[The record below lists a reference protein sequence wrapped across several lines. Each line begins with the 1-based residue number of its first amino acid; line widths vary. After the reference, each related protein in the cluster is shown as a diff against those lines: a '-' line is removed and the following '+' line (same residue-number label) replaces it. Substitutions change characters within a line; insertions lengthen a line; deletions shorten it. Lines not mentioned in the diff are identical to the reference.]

1 MFYIFCVYV
10 TSVLFT
16 GDRVI
21 FAESPSAPGI
31 PVVYRTPEERSS
43 NPDRLNL
50 DRYIHSSG
58 KGEINTQIKLSN
70 NKEHEFISEFY
81 SIREGEVRG
90 YYRF

>member
-1 MFYIFCVYV
+1 MCLIFKLNAW
-10 TSVLFT
+10 TSFKKSSLCALWGGDVCRIQMKSDVFS

-50 DRYIHSSG
+50 DR
-58 KGEINTQIKLSN
+58 
-70 NKEHEFISEFY
+70 
-81 SIREGEVRG
+81 
-90 YYRF
+90 

>member
-1 MFYIFCVYV
+1 MLYRQLLLWIITYYNYCDIWPLPWSYVLYVLYICVYV

-50 DRYIHSSG
+50 DRYMHSSG
-58 KGEINTQIKLSN
+58 ED
-70 NKEHEFISEFY
+70 
-81 SIREGEVRG
+81 
-90 YYRF
+90 

>member
-1 MFYIFCVYV
+1 MTIYHY
-10 TSVLFT
+10 LLK

-50 DRYIHSSG
+50 DRYSMLVYDFSSPG
-58 KGEINTQIKLSN
+58 
-70 NKEHEFISEFY
+70 
-81 SIREGEVRG
+81 V
-90 YYRF
+90 

>member
-1 MFYIFCVYV
+1 MKAVIETILFKDCCNNLLRSTCLAIYFYIIK
-10 TSVLFT
+10 LT

-50 DRYIHSSG
+50 DRYGISF
-58 KGEINTQIKLSN
+58 NWQIMD
-70 NKEHEFISEFY
+70 FY
-81 SIREGEVRG
+81 IT
-90 YYRF
+90 

>member
-1 MFYIFCVYV
+1 MLIAYYNNLFFDEIAYMIFISHL
-10 TSVLFT
+10 TS

-50 DRYIHSSG
+50 DR
-58 KGEINTQIKLSN
+58 
-70 NKEHEFISEFY
+70 
-81 SIREGEVRG
+81 
-90 YYRF
+90 

>member
-1 MFYIFCVYV
+1 MI
-10 TSVLFT
+10 S

-50 DRYIHSSG
+50 DRYR
-58 KGEINTQIKLSN
+58 
-70 NKEHEFISEFY
+70 EFLY
-81 SIREGEVRG
+81 VLIRLLNE
-90 YYRF
+90 

>member
-1 MFYIFCVYV
+1 MFLCLLKYFFIFK
-10 TSVLFT
+10 LT

-50 DRYIHSSG
+50 DRY
-58 KGEINTQIKLSN
+58 
-70 NKEHEFISEFY
+70 FI
-81 SIREGEVRG
+81 
-90 YYRF
+90 